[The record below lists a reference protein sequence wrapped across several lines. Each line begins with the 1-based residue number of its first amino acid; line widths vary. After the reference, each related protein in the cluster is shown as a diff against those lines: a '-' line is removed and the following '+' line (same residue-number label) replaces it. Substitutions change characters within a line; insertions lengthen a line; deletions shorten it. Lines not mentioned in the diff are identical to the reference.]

1 LFREGFQI
9 GQYKKDCD
17 LKKGKSDNTE
27 EGDYGDKLF
36 IV

>member
-17 LKKGKSDNTE
+17 LKGKSDNTE